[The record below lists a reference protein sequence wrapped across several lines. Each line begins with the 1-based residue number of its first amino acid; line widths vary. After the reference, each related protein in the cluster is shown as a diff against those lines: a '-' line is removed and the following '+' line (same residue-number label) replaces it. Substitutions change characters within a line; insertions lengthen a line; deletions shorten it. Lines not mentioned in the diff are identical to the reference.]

1 MSNSKVFANQLINW
15 YEHNKRDLPWRNTTD
30 PYKIW
35 LSEIILQQTRVAQGL
50 PYYEAFVNQY
60 PTVFDLANA
69 SETEVLRLWQGLG
82 YYSRARN
89 LHQCAKMVVN
99 DYHGEFPDNFEELLK
114 LKGIGRYTAAAIAS
128 FAFGQPNAVVDGNVY
143 RVLSRVFGMEND
155 ISTSSGPKVFES
167 KANELLDKAQPASF
181 NQAIME
187 FGAIQCSP
195 KSPACGLC
203 PFSSTC
209 FAFNN
214 NCIDLLPVKTKK
226 VKVTKRYFTYVV
238 FSFEDQFY
246 LKERGEKD
254 VWQGLFDFHL
264 LETDEVQ
271 SFDNVLALLSEL
283 DLEASE
289 IGESSKI
296 YEHVLTHQRIFA
308 NFVEVKLQ
316 KDEIEKLSKL
326 SKQLNLYSIEQ
337 ISELPKPV
345 LISKYL
351 QNHIF

>member
-50 PYYEAFVNQY
+50 PYYKAFITQY
-60 PTVFDLANA
+60 PTVFDLASA

-89 LHQCAKMVVN
+89 LHVCAKTVVK
-99 DYHGEFPDNFEELLK
+99 DYQGEFPDNFDELLK

-128 FAFGQPNAVVDGNVY
+128 FSFGQPNAVVDGNVY
-143 RVLSRVFGMEND
+143 RVLSRIFGMEND
-155 ISTSSGPKVFES
+155 ISSSNGPKVFEL
-167 KANELLDKAQPASF
+167 KANELLDRKQPGSF

-203 PFSSTC
+203 PYSSTC

-238 FSFEDQFY
+238 FRIEDQYY
-246 LKERGEKD
+246 LKERGKKD

-264 LETDEVQ
+264 LETDALQ
-271 SFDNVLALLSEL
+271 SFDNVLSLLSEM
-283 DLEASE
+283 DLQASE

-316 KDEIEKLSKL
+316 KDQIDKLSKL
-326 SKQLNLYSIEQ
+326 TAQLNLYSIEQ
-337 ISELPKPV
+337 IRELPKPV

-351 QNHIF
+351 EDQVF

>member
-50 PYYEAFVNQY
+50 PYYEAFITQY
-60 PTVFDLANA
+60 PTVFDLASA

-89 LHQCAKMVVN
+89 LHVCAKTVVK
-99 DYHGEFPDNFEELLK
+99 DYQGEFPDNFDELLK

-143 RVLSRVFGMEND
+143 RVLSRIFGMEND
-155 ISTSSGPKVFES
+155 ISSSNGPKVFEL
-167 KANELLDKAQPASF
+167 KANELLDRKQPGSF

-203 PFSSTC
+203 PYSSTC

-238 FSFEDQFY
+238 FRIEDQYY
-246 LKERGEKD
+246 LKERGKKD

-264 LETDEVQ
+264 LETDALQ
-271 SFDNVLALLSEL
+271 SFDNVLSLLSEM
-283 DLEASE
+283 DLQASE

-316 KDEIEKLSKL
+316 KDQIDKLSKL
-326 SKQLNLYSIEQ
+326 TAQLNLYSIEQ
-337 ISELPKPV
+337 IRELPKPV
-345 LISKYL
+345 LISQYL
-351 QNHIF
+351 EDQVF